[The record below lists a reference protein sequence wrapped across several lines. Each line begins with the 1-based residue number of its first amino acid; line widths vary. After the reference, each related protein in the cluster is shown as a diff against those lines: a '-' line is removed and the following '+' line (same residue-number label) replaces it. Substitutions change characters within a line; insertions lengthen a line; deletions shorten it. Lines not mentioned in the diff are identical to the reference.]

1 MIRVKQEWVSLHQVL
16 LIKQRKVN
24 EVLFMVDALD
34 EYVVDQMKEFERNN
48 LISSTKESL
57 KFDESG
63 DGMVSKNQTGFLLI
77 DEDVDIVYEGPQDD

>member
-1 MIRVKQEWVSLHQVL
+1 
-16 LIKQRKVN
+16 
-24 EVLFMVDALD
+24 MVDALD

-77 DEDVDIVYEGPQDD
+77 DEGNNSVSAGRLFTLDQSLRREHSL

>member
-1 MIRVKQEWVSLHQVL
+1 
-16 LIKQRKVN
+16 
-24 EVLFMVDALD
+24 MVDALD

-63 DGMVSKNQTGFLLI
+63 NGMVSKNQTGFLLI
-77 DEDVDIVYEGPQDD
+77 DEGNNSVSAGRLITLDQSLRREHSL